1 VIDYIKRGGKAIQD
15 WRFGEF
21 LPDGSWTQ
29 DWANEVFGIEGISW
43 EGSDGVYLSDGMAH
57 SIPYYPEKQQFNI
70 AHFATKDGYDLRFT
84 RIDDQFK
91 KTLLFGENTVVLGF
105 QPQLYRLLDQT
116 RTVDWDNM
124 LLDIVDEL
132 VSKNNVD

>member
-1 VIDYIKRGGKAIQD
+1 MPKKPRYIG
-15 WRFGEF
+15 F
-21 LPDGSWTQ
+21 L
-29 DWANEVFGIEGISW
+29 
-43 EGSDGVYLSDGMAH
+43 
-57 SIPYYPEKQQFNI
+57 
-70 AHFATKDGYDLRFT
+70 
-84 RIDDQFK
+84 K